1 MLQTFDIYD
10 PNSATN
16 EPLLLDHVRSI
27 PEGSIVLMAVYD
39 SADPCGNDCQISLGL
54 VGAAQQG
61 FGARGDEHCFTA
73 MSETFDFC
81 NEQTKNSSIVV

>member
-10 PNSATN
+10 PNSAIN

-39 SADPCGNDCQISLGL
+39 SADPCHVDCQTSLGL
-54 VGAAQQG
+54 VGAAQEG
-61 FGARGDEHCFTA
+61 FGMRGEENCSNFA
-73 MSETFDFC
+73 
-81 NEQTKNSSIVV
+81 